1 MNLPPLR
8 IVLRPSRYLLALLI
22 AVHGLAG
29 VALWLSVPQYWLRLP
44 GAAVLL
50 ASLIFFARRQSR
62 HDGLEVDA
70 GGVWRVGVKAAWQ
83 EAVLREAF
91 VTPLLTV
98 LRLQL
103 NRGEQVTLTLL
114 PDSLARDDF
123 RRLRI
128 ILKWAGRTPRDT
140 PAPDAD

>member
-8 IVLRPSRYLLALLI
+8 IVLRPSRYLLALLF

-29 VALWLSVPQYWLRLP
+29 VALWLAVPQYWLRLA
-44 GAAVLL
+44 GGAVLL
-50 ASLIFFARRQSR
+50 ASLVFYARRQSR
-62 HDGLEVDA
+62 HAGLEVDA

-83 EAVLREAF
+83 EAALREAF

-103 NRGEQVTLTLL
+103 NRGGQVTLTLL
-114 PDSLARDDF
+114 PDSLTRDDF

-128 ILKWAGRTPRDT
+128 ILKWAGRTRQDT
-140 PAPDAD
+140 PVPDAD